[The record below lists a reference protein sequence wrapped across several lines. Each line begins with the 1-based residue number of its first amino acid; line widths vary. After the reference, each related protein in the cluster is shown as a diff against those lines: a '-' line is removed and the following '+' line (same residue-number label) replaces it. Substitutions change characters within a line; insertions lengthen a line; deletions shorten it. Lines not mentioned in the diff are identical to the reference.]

1 LQVPKKIQNIGKYWH
16 KFRSKTW
23 NYKKKNAMKKF
34 KTCFKIWKMGNN
46 LQIMG
51 KYVVKNHRNSK
62 NLHKNEKYW
71 KSYKKYK
78 NPKIK
83 WKECHTFNIY
93 MVLNIT
99 FNSNNV
105 LIHHFWSNEIDH

>member
-1 LQVPKKIQNIGKYWH
+1 
-16 KFRSKTW
+16 
-23 NYKKKNAMKKF
+23 
-34 KTCFKIWKMGNN
+34 MGNN